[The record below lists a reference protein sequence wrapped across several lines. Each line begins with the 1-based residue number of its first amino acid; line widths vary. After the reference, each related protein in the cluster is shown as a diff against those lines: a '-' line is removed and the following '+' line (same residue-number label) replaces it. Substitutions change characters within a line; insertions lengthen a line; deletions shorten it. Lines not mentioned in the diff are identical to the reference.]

1 MAKKVESIEE
11 STDIYITGVCCIS
24 KIPKDCF
31 TKNNYGTSFRFAIGK
46 LAKLGKNGETHYMKF
61 CASQEEKARGVQDIF
76 IGNFCTEWISDDNKY
91 HKNHNISTKPPVKEK
106 TQSRTHAATTDVSDV
121 DDLPF

>member
-46 LAKLGKNGETHYMKF
+46 RSELGKNGETHYMKF

-76 IGNFCTEWISDDNKY
+76 IGNFCTEWISDNKS
-91 HKNHNISTKPPVKEK
+91 HNISTKPPVKEK
-106 TQSRTHAATTDVSDV
+106 AQSRTHAATTDVSDV